1 MSKWVRVTHLGRE
14 YIGKVEGE
22 TVRVH
27 SGSMFSAP
35 EATSQAIPLSAAKL
49 LTPTMPGKMI
59 ALVENYRE
67 LVAKLGH
74 EIPEE
79 PLYSF
84 KGCNSFLAHGETI
97 RSPRSYG
104 GKVVYEGELGVVIGK
119 RASGVAESDAARHIF
134 GYTCVND
141 VTAIE
146 IIAKDPVFAQWTRA
160 KSFDTFGP
168 FGPWIETEVEPS
180 TLTVKTF
187 LNGQERQSYALSD
200 IVFSPAKLVSLISRD
215 MTLEPGDIIAC
226 GCSVGVGAMTPGSTV
241 SVVIAGVGT
250 LTNKFE

>member
-1 MSKWVRVTHLGRE
+1 MPKWVRVAHLGRE

-27 SGSMFSAP
+27 SGSMFSGA
-35 EATSQAIPLSAAKL
+35 EATSQAIPMSAAKL
-49 LTPTMPGKMI
+49 LTPTAAGKMI
-59 ALVENYRE
+59 CLVDNYRE
-67 LVAKLGH
+67 LVKKLGH
-74 EIPEE
+74 EIPSE

-84 KGCNSFLAHGETI
+84 KGGNAFIAHGETI
-97 RSPRSYG
+97 RAPRYYG

-119 RASGVAESDAARHIF
+119 RATAVSEADAARHIF

-146 IIAKDPVFAQWTRA
+146 IIPKDPVFAQWTRA

-168 FGPWIETEVEPS
+168 FGPWIETEVDPEK
-180 TLTVKTF
+180 LVVKTV
-187 LNGQERQSYALSD
+187 LNGQERQSYPLSD
-200 IVFSPAKLVSLISRD
+200 IVFSPARLVSLISRD

-241 SVVIAGVGT
+241 SVVIDGVGT
-250 LTNKFE
+250 LANRFE